1 MCVYVASGWGH
12 WEVEPEVCE
21 ERVMVGWSMFARLS
35 LHHDVRVSWV
45 VASRQRILEA
55 PERERRVE

>member
-1 MCVYVASGWGH
+1 MCVYVASGCGH

-21 ERVMVGWSMFARLS
+21 DRVMLGWSMVARLA

-45 VASRQRILEA
+45 GESRQRILEA

>member
-1 MCVYVASGWGH
+1 
-12 WEVEPEVCE
+12 
-21 ERVMVGWSMFARLS
+21 LS
-35 LHHDVRVSWV
+35 LDHDVRVSWV

>member
-1 MCVYVASGWGH
+1 MKLASGCGH

-21 ERVMVGWSMFARLS
+21 ERVMVGWSMVARLA
-35 LHHDVRVSWV
+35 LDHDVRASWV
-45 VASRQRILEA
+45 VLSRQRILEA